1 MKVSLRLGS
10 LPLVLLSLGLV
21 ACSGGIT
28 LDLGGASG
36 GTAAAGGSTDSGTE
50 GGGADAGG
58 GGDTDSDAGGGA
70 SPLVPQL
77 SYVSSTGTTGGE
89 GQAFSVTPSQ
99 LVDHGFAI
107 TQCAVKSGTTA
118 LPSWA
123 TLDATTCVISGQPIK
138 SLAST
143 TYQIVA
149 TNSEGTSAH
158 AAVTLSVDKSCYGQ
172 DATYLAS
179 KSLASVPGNGSSR
192 INTGSSSA
200 YEGVGSLSQT
210 GRYVVFYSSATNLV
224 AGDTNNVADIFLH
237 DRETGV
243 TERISVASNGDQA
256 NGASTAASVSADGR
270 YVVFDSVATN
280 LVLGDTN
287 AARDVFLRDRTAGT
301 TTRISVD
308 TSGTQSNGDSHYPSI
323 SADGKFVAF
332 HSTATN
338 LIGLDTN
345 GVADVFLRWLD
356 SGVTSRVSVNSEGTA
371 GNGASTDATLS
382 ADGRYVAFTSAAT
395 NLLVDDDDHASD
407 TNGFNDVFLRD
418 RSLGITIVVSQ
429 SDSEALANQNSWGGS
444 VSADGSRVSFT
455 SQASNLVASDTN
467 GVNDVFVRDV
477 STKTTSLV
485 SVKTDGTQA
494 GAVSYL
500 STISGNGRYVAFYSA
515 ATNLVAGDT
524 NGLFDLFVRDL
535 TLSTTERA
543 SVGVAGAEANNNAG
557 YSPGISQDGRYVS
570 FYSNASN
577 LTCSGS
583 TQDQIYVVDRDAL

>member
-1 MKVSLRLGS
+1 
-10 LPLVLLSLGLV
+10 
-21 ACSGGIT
+21 
-28 LDLGGASG
+28 
-36 GTAAAGGSTDSGTE
+36 
-50 GGGADAGG
+50 
-58 GGDTDSDAGGGA
+58 
-70 SPLVPQL
+70 
-77 SYVSSTGTTGGE
+77 
-89 GQAFSVTPSQ
+89 
-99 LVDHGFAI
+99 
-107 TQCAVKSGTTA
+107 
-118 LPSWA
+118 
-123 TLDATTCVISGQPIK
+123 
-138 SLAST
+138 
-143 TYQIVA
+143 
-149 TNSEGTSAH
+149 
-158 AAVTLSVDKSCYGQ
+158 
-172 DATYLAS
+172 
-179 KSLASVPGNGSSR
+179 
-192 INTGSSSA
+192 
-200 YEGVGSLSQT
+200 
-210 GRYVVFYSSATNLV
+210 
-224 AGDTNNVADIFLH
+224 
-237 DRETGV
+237 V